1 MRLKLLIYNTDVKY
15 CPGKYMYIADLL
27 SRNYIRR
34 TELTDESLNDVV
46 HMINEFDVQFKNNR
60 LEQLIK
66 ETYKDEHL
74 GKVLKYLDEGWPK
87 KIVESG
93 EIRHYFKIKNEL
105 IKEKEIIYYENRIV
119 VPKSLRMYIIKK
131 LHDTHIG
138 ITKTLKK
145 SKQIFYWP
153 GMSSDLKNFIEACE
167 ICKKFSCSNIKEP
180 LLQHAIP
187 ELPFQKIGIDIAE
200 IERSNYLV
208 VMDYFSRWIEVL
220 SMKDKT
226 SETVI
231 SLLKIVF
238 SRFGIP
244 EEIVADN
251 NPCGSREFKQ
261 FAEEWHF
268 NVTLSSPN
276 YPKSN
281 GLAEKAVGIAKN
293 MIKKS
298 KSENQDLN
306 LYLLN
311 YRNAPVAGLPWSPA
325 QMLQSRM
332 LRSKTNSLNKKILSP
347 NVEDCSEEN
356 KLKKLKQK
364 KWYDK
369 TATNVQQ
376 EFKPNENI
384 MLQNKFSKLWSKAV
398 VLSKTNW
405 PRSYLVKDEKG
416 KILRRNTKFMKK
428 VSSYDLSLGGS
439 DDEIGSDDEK
449 NKKEVVKFENQ
460 KIATKAIVRTQ
471 KGRVVKK
478 PIRLGI
484 D

>member
-1 MRLKLLIYNTDVKY
+1 
-15 CPGKYMYIADLL
+15 
-27 SRNYIRR
+27 
-34 TELTDESLNDVV
+34 
-46 HMINEFDVQFKNNR
+46 
-60 LEQLIK
+60 
-66 ETYKDEHL
+66 
-74 GKVLKYLDEGWPK
+74 
-87 KIVESG
+87 
-93 EIRHYFKIKNEL
+93 
-105 IKEKEIIYYENRIV
+105 
-119 VPKSLRMYIIKK
+119 
-131 LHDTHIG
+131 
-138 ITKTLKK
+138 
-145 SKQIFYWP
+145 
-153 GMSSDLKNFIEACE
+153 
-167 ICKKFSCSNIKEP
+167 
-180 LLQHAIP
+180 
-187 ELPFQKIGIDIAE
+187 
-200 IERSNYLV
+200 
-208 VMDYFSRWIEVL
+208 
-220 SMKDKT
+220 
-226 SETVI
+226 
-231 SLLKIVF
+231 
-238 SRFGIP
+238 
-244 EEIVADN
+244 
-251 NPCGSREFKQ
+251 
-261 FAEEWHF
+261 
-268 NVTLSSPN
+268 
-276 YPKSN
+276 
-281 GLAEKAVGIAKN
+281 

-347 NVEDCSEEN
+347 NVVDCSEEN
-356 KLKKLKQK
+356 KLKQLKQK
-364 KWYDK
+364 NWYDK
-369 TATNVQQ
+369 TATNAQQ

-439 DDEIGSDDEK
+439 DDEIVSDDEK

-471 KGRVVKK
+471 KERVVKK